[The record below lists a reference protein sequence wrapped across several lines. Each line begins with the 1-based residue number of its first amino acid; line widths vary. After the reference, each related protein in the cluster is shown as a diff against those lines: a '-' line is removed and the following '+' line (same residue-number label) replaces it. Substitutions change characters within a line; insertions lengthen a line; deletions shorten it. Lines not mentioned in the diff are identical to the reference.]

1 MQTQFFEACPDL
13 SLHFSLQYSSPF
25 KQENIEFVFNMCGA
39 QPSYLASRW
48 LWMAQTMKV
57 ESTNLPLRGMK
68 RGGGC
73 SIITGWGR
81 TTISRKSKRLWQ
93 T

>member
-1 MQTQFFEACPDL
+1 
-13 SLHFSLQYSSPF
+13 
-25 KQENIEFVFNMCGA
+25 
-39 QPSYLASRW
+39 
-48 LWMAQTMKV
+48 MAQTMKV